1 MFVVPLSG
9 DVVTVEGGVKYTVL
23 SYAAYRDQPAVY
35 VESADE
41 STSTK
46 NIVFDSIKSINGTPT
61 KLTSGKVF
69 GVASLV
75 KRKIQ
80 LPQKNDKVIVDGK
93 TLKVVDLK
101 LRQQGKLTDG
111 MVIIAV
117 DEDTNQQ
124 VNVRMASIEQINR
137 ADGDKDFARSM
148 FMALYKD
155 YLGAKA

>member
-23 SYAAYRDQPAVY
+23 SYSAYRNQPAVY

-41 STSTK
+41 STATE

-61 KLTSGKVF
+61 KLASSKVF
-69 GVASLV
+69 GVDSLV
-75 KRKIQ
+75 KRKVQ
-80 LPQKNDKVIVDGK
+80 LPQKNDKIVVDGK

-101 LRQQGKLTDG
+101 LRQQSKLTDG
-111 MVIIAV
+111 MMVVAV

-124 VNVRMASIEQINR
+124 VNVRMASIEQITR
-137 ADGDKDFARSM
+137 TDGDKDFARST
-148 FMALYKD
+148 FMSLYKD